1 MMRNAARAG
10 ERFVEAED
18 SGRPALSDEHRRLRA
33 AVRDFAQREIAPLA
47 AQLDEA
53 AAFPCETVR
62 RMGAL
67 GLMGIEVPERYG
79 GAGMDAL
86 ACALTIL
93 ELARVDASHSTIVS
107 VNNSLYCGALLAFGS
122 EAQKRE
128 FLVPVASGAQT
139 GAYSLSE
146 PSSGSDAATMRCR
159 ARLNDAGTHWLING
173 RKSWVTNGPVAQRLL
188 LFAVTEPAAG
198 KRGITAFL
206 IDAGRPG
213 LTRGRPEHKLGIR
226 ASLTCELHFEDY
238 ACPVAHVLGEPGAG
252 LRIAM
257 SVLDAGRIGIAA
269 QALGIAGAAFEAA
282 VHYARQREAF
292 GGPIARF
299 QLIQQ
304 KIADMKLRLEAGRL
318 LLYEAVNAKQR
329 SATTGARYTLPAS
342 MAKLFASET
351 AAFVTDEALQIH
363 GGMGYSRELP
373 LERYWRDAR
382 ITRIYEGSSEIQRLI
397 IAREVL
403 GPP

>member
-1 MMRNAARAG
+1 MTAAS
-10 ERFVEAED
+10 ETLL
-18 SGRPALSDEHRRLRA
+18 PALTDEHRMLRDT
-33 AVRDFAQREIAPLA
+33 VRDFAQREIAPVA
-47 AQLDEA
+47 AQLDETGE
-53 AAFPCETVR
+53 FPQETVR

-67 GLMGIEVPERYG
+67 GLMGIEVPEEYG

-93 ELARVDASHSTIVS
+93 ELARVDASHSVIVS

-122 EAQKRE
+122 DVQKCE
-128 FLVPVASGAQT
+128 FLVPVASGVQT

-146 PSSGSDAATMRCR
+146 PSSGSDAGTMACR
-159 ARLNDAGTHWLING
+159 ARLNEAGTHWLING
-173 RKSWVTNGPVAQRLL
+173 RKSWVTNGPVAQRIV
-188 LFAVTEPAAG
+188 LFAVTDAAAG
-198 KRGITAFL
+198 KHGITAFL
-206 IDAGRPG
+206 IDAAQPG
-213 LTRGRPEHKLGIR
+213 LTRGRPEPKLGIR
-226 ASLTCELHFEDY
+226 ASATCELHFEEY
-238 ACPVAHVLGEPGAG
+238 ACPLANVLGEPGAG
-252 LRIAM
+252 FRIAM

-269 QALGIAGAAFEAA
+269 QALGIAEAAFAA
-282 VHYARQREAF
+282 SVAYARQREAF

-304 KIADMKLRLEAGRL
+304 KIADMKLRIKASRL
-318 LLYEAVNAKQR
+318 LLYDAVAAKQR
-329 SATTGARYTLPAS
+329 SAESRERYTLQAS

-382 ITRIYEGSSEIQRLI
+382 ITRIYEGSSEIQRLV
-397 IAREVL
+397 IARNVL
-403 GPP
+403 GLR